1 MAAPKTGHV
10 LRVENCNSAGGRA
23 LWGVR
28 NPVKGNGAG
37 EIVNVQTSEAP
48 LPNFF
53 GDDTLELLPVPSA
66 DAGGAFAE
74 YTGV

>member
-10 LRVENCNSAGGRA
+10 LRVKNCNSAGGRA

-37 EIVNVQTSEAP
+37 QLVNVQTSEAP
-48 LPNFF
+48 RRRVRVRS
-53 GDDTLELLPVPSA
+53 TSLLPA
-66 DAGGAFAE
+66 
-74 YTGV
+74 